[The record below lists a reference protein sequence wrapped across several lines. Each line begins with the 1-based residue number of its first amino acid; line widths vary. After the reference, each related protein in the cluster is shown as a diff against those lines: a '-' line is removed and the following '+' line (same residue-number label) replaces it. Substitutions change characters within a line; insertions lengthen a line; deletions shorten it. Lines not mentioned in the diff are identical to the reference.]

1 MVTDESP
8 ETLTV
13 TLARPVTHNGRPYET
28 LTLRRPL
35 VRDLIAANRQAQAS
49 GPTAGDAA
57 LVAACAD
64 VPFTAI
70 GQLDAADFRRIL
82 REGQTAGFFSDED
95 DDDTPTSDAP
105 SSS

>member
-1 MVTDESP
+1 MPDAA
-8 ETLTV
+8 ETLVV
-13 TLARPVTHNGRPYET
+13 TLTRPITHNGRPYGT

-64 VPFTAI
+64 IPFTAV
-70 GQLDAADFRRIL
+70 GHLDAANFRRLL
-82 REGQTAGFFSDED
+82 REGHAAGFFSDESD
-95 DDDTPTSDAP
+95 DDPTSAAP